1 MGSVKPVW
9 RRVSQELE
17 GLRSQ
22 GLYRARRTLE
32 GPQGVNVE
40 VDGRPL
46 INFSSN
52 DYLGLASSP
61 ALREAMVE
69 GVQRYGVGSGASHL
83 ICGHA
88 TPHHALE
95 EALAHFLR
103 RDAVLLFS
111 TGYMANLGIIS
122 SLCSRHD
129 TVYQDRLNHASL
141 IDGARL
147 SGARLVRYAH
157 GTSPVIERDR
167 HGLVVT
173 DGVFSMD
180 GDLANLPLLTKSS
193 REGEA
198 LLVIDDAHG
207 LGVIGPTGR
216 GILEHWGM
224 SQEDCPLLVGT
235 LGKAFGTFGA
245 FVAGPRDLLDF
256 LVQKSRTYIY
266 TTALPPA
273 LAHATLR
280 SLSLIQAE
288 DWRRVYLERL
298 IHRFRAAA
306 SGLGFHLLDS
316 ESPIQ
321 PIVIGDN
328 GVALAASQQLLERGF
343 LVIPVRPPTVPKGTA
358 RLRVTLTAGHTERQ
372 VDQLLDALS
381 DLAPGVMA

>member
-22 GLYRARRTLE
+22 GLYRVRRTLE

>member
-22 GLYRARRTLE
+22 GLYRVRRTLE

-207 LGVIGPTGR
+207 LGVIGPRGR

-280 SLSLIQAE
+280 SLSLIQTE
-288 DWRRVYLERL
+288 DWRRVYLKRL

>member
-22 GLYRARRTLE
+22 GLYRVRRTLE

-111 TGYMANLGIIS
+111 TGYMANLGIVS

-207 LGVIGPTGR
+207 LGVIGPRGR

-280 SLSLIQAE
+280 SLSLIQTE
-288 DWRRVYLERL
+288 DWRRVYLKRL

>member
-22 GLYRARRTLE
+22 GLYRVRRTLE

-61 ALREAMVE
+61 ALREAMIE

-207 LGVIGPTGR
+207 LGVIGPRGR

>member
-22 GLYRARRTLE
+22 GLYRVRRTLE

-111 TGYMANLGIIS
+111 TGYMANLGIVS

>member
-22 GLYRARRTLE
+22 GLYRVRRTLE

-61 ALREAMVE
+61 ALREAMIE

-111 TGYMANLGIIS
+111 TGYMANLGIVS

-207 LGVIGPTGR
+207 LGVIGPRGR

>member
-22 GLYRARRTLE
+22 GLYRVRRTLE

-111 TGYMANLGIIS
+111 TGYMANLGIVS

-280 SLSLIQAE
+280 SLSLIQTE
-288 DWRRVYLERL
+288 DWRRVYLKRL

>member
-22 GLYRARRTLE
+22 GLYRVRRTLE

-61 ALREAMVE
+61 ALREAMIE

-207 LGVIGPTGR
+207 LGVIGPRGR

-280 SLSLIQAE
+280 SLSLIQTE
-288 DWRRVYLERL
+288 DWRRVYLKRL

>member
-22 GLYRARRTLE
+22 GLYRVRRTLE

-111 TGYMANLGIIS
+111 TGYMANLGIVS

-207 LGVIGPTGR
+207 LGVIGPRGR

>member
-22 GLYRARRTLE
+22 GLYRVRRTLE

-61 ALREAMVE
+61 ALREAMIE

-111 TGYMANLGIIS
+111 TGYMANLGIVS

-280 SLSLIQAE
+280 SLSLIQTE
-288 DWRRVYLERL
+288 DWRRVYLKRL

-328 GVALAASQQLLERGF
+328 GVALAASQKLLESGF

-358 RLRVTLTAGHTERQ
+358 RLRVTLTAGHTEGQ

-381 DLAPGVMA
+381 DLVPGVMG

>member
-95 EALAHFLR
+95 EALAHFLK

-111 TGYMANLGIIS
+111 TGYMANLGIVS

-280 SLSLIQAE
+280 SLSLIQTE
-288 DWRRVYLERL
+288 DWRRVYLKRL

-328 GVALAASQQLLERGF
+328 GVALAASQKLLESGF

-358 RLRVTLTAGHTERQ
+358 RLRVTLTAGHTEGQ

-381 DLAPGVMA
+381 DLVPGVMG

>member
-22 GLYRARRTLE
+22 GLYRVRRTLE

-111 TGYMANLGIIS
+111 SGYMANLGIIS

-280 SLSLIQAE
+280 SLSLIQTE
-288 DWRRVYLERL
+288 DWRRVYLKRL

>member
-88 TPHHALE
+88 TPHHGLE

-111 TGYMANLGIIS
+111 TGYMANLGIVS

-280 SLSLIQAE
+280 SLSLIQTE
-288 DWRRVYLERL
+288 DWRRVYLKRL

-321 PIVIGDN
+321 PILIGDN

>member
-22 GLYRARRTLE
+22 GLYRVRRTLE

-61 ALREAMVE
+61 ALREAMIE

-111 TGYMANLGIIS
+111 TGYMANLGIVS

>member
-111 TGYMANLGIIS
+111 TGYMANLGIVS

-207 LGVIGPTGR
+207 LGVIGPRGR

>member
-22 GLYRARRTLE
+22 GLYRVRRTLE

-61 ALREAMVE
+61 ALREAMIE

-111 TGYMANLGIIS
+111 TGYMANLGIVS

-207 LGVIGPTGR
+207 LGVIGPRGR

-280 SLSLIQAE
+280 SLSLIQTE
-288 DWRRVYLERL
+288 DWRRVYLKRL

>member
-22 GLYRARRTLE
+22 GLYRVRRTLE

-207 LGVIGPTGR
+207 LGVIGPRGR

>member
-22 GLYRARRTLE
+22 GLYRVRRTLE

-61 ALREAMVE
+61 ALREAMIE

-111 TGYMANLGIIS
+111 TGYMANLGIVS

-280 SLSLIQAE
+280 SLSLIQTE
-288 DWRRVYLERL
+288 DWRRVYLKRL